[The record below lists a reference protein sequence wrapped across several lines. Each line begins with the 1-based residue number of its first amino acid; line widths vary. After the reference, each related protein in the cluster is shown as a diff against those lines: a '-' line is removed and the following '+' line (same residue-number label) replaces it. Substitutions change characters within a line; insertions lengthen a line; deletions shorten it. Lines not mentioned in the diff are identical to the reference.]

1 MDLVYLAISATFVNN
16 ILLGQ
21 YLGNCPFL
29 GVSKK
34 LQTALGMSA
43 AVVFVT
49 ILASTFTWSVSTY
62 VLRPYDL
69 EFLQTL
75 TFILIIASL
84 VQLVEIVLKKVS
96 RTLYN
101 ALGVYLPLIT
111 TNCAVMGV
119 ALLIAKKELPFI
131 EMFVFSSTSAIGYG
145 LALVLFA
152 GIRERL
158 QISAVPQS
166 MQGTAVALVTAGIM
180 ALAFM
185 GFQGMAS

>member
-1 MDLVYLAISATFVNN
+1 MDLFYLAISATFVNN
-16 ILLGQ
+16 ILLAQ

-34 LQTALGMSA
+34 LETAFGMAA

-49 ILASTFTWSVSTY
+49 LLAGTFTWSVSTY

-84 VQLVEIVLKKVS
+84 VQLVEIILKKQS
-96 RTLYN
+96 KTLYN

-119 ALLIAKKELPFI
+119 ALLIAKKELAFT
-131 EMFVFSSTSAIGYG
+131 EMLVFSGTSAVGYG

-158 QISAVPQS
+158 QISAVPKS

-185 GFQGMAS
+185 GFQGMAA

>member
-1 MDLVYLAISATFVNN
+1 MDLVLLAISSTFVNN
-16 ILLGQ
+16 ILLAQ

-34 LQTALGMSA
+34 IETAIGMAA

-49 ILASTFTWSVSTY
+49 VLAAIFTWSVLTY
-62 VLRPYDL
+62 VLKPYGL

-84 VQLVEIVLKKVS
+84 VQLVEIVIKKQS
-96 RTLYN
+96 RSLYN

-119 ALLIAKKELPFI
+119 ALLVAKKEMGFV
-131 EMFVFSSTSAIGYG
+131 EMIVFSAFSAVGYG
-145 LALVLFA
+145 LALILFA
-152 GIRERL
+152 GVRERL
-158 QISAVPQS
+158 LISSVPKTL
-166 MQGTAVALVTAGIM
+166 QGTSIALITAGIM

-185 GFQGMAS
+185 GFQGMV

>member
-1 MDLVYLAISATFVNN
+1 MDLIFIAISATFVNN
-16 ILLGQ
+16 ILLAQ

-34 LQTALGMSA
+34 IETAIGMA
-43 AVVFVT
+43 AAILFVT
-49 ILASTFTWSVSTY
+49 ILASIFTWSVFTY

-84 VQLVEIVLKKVS
+84 VQLVEIILKKKS

-119 ALLIAKKELPFI
+119 ALLIPKKEMGFA
-131 EMFVFSSTSAIGYG
+131 EMLVFSSCSAIGYG
-145 LALVLFA
+145 LALILFA

-158 QISAVPQS
+158 LVSPVPQN
-166 MQGTAVALVTAGIM
+166 MQGTSIALVTAGIM

>member
-1 MDLVYLAISATFVNN
+1 MDLIYLAISATFVNN
-16 ILLGQ
+16 ILLAQ

-34 LQTALGMSA
+34 LGTAIGMA
-43 AVVFVT
+43 AAILFVT
-49 ILASTFTWSVSTY
+49 ILASVFTWSVFTF
-62 VLRPYDL
+62 VLKPYEL

-84 VQLVEIVLKKVS
+84 VQLVEIILKKKS
-96 RTLYN
+96 RALYN
-101 ALGVYLPLIT
+101 ALGVYLALIT

-119 ALLIAKKELPFI
+119 ALLIAKNELSFL
-131 EMFVFSSTSAIGYG
+131 EMLVFSSTSAIGYG
-145 LALVLFA
+145 LALILFA

-158 QISAVPQS
+158 IISAVPQS
-166 MQGTAVALVTAGIM
+166 MQGTSIALVTAGIM

-185 GFQGMAS
+185 GFKGMAS

>member
-1 MDLVYLAISATFVNN
+1 MDLFFLAISATFVNN
-16 ILLGQ
+16 ILLAQ

-34 LQTALGMSA
+34 LETAIGMA
-43 AVVFVT
+43 AAILFVT
-49 ILASTFTWSVSTY
+49 SLASLFTWSIFTF
-62 VLRPYDL
+62 VLKPYGL
-69 EFLQTL
+69 QFLQTL

-84 VQLVEIVLKKVS
+84 VQLVEIILKKKS

-111 TNCAVMGV
+111 TNCAVMGI
-119 ALLIAKKELPFI
+119 ALLIAKKELPFS
-131 EMFVFSSTSAIGYG
+131 EMLVFSSFSAIGYG
-145 LALVLFA
+145 LALILFA

-158 QISAVPQS
+158 LISAVPKS
-166 MQGTAVALVTAGIM
+166 MQGTSIALVTAGIM

-185 GFQGMAS
+185 GFKGMAS

>member
-1 MDLVYLAISATFVNN
+1 MDLFFLAISATFVNN
-16 ILLGQ
+16 ILLAQ

-34 LQTALGMSA
+34 LETAIGMA
-43 AVVFVT
+43 AAILFV
-49 ILASTFTWSVSTY
+49 IALASIFTWSVFTF
-62 VLRPYDL
+62 VLKPYNL

-84 VQLVEIVLKKVS
+84 VQLVEIILKKKS

-119 ALLIAKKELPFI
+119 ALLIAKKELPFS
-131 EMFVFSSTSAIGYG
+131 EMMVFSSFSAIGYG
-145 LALVLFA
+145 LALILFA

-158 QISAVPQS
+158 LLSAVPKS
-166 MQGTAVALVTAGIM
+166 MQGTSIALVTAGIM

-185 GFQGMAS
+185 GFKGMAS

>member
-1 MDLVYLAISATFVNN
+1 MDLFFLAISATFVNN
-16 ILLGQ
+16 ILLAQ

-34 LQTALGMSA
+34 LETAIGMA
-43 AVVFVT
+43 AAILFV
-49 ILASTFTWSVSTY
+49 ISLASIFTWSVFTF
-62 VLRPYDL
+62 VLKPYGL

-84 VQLVEIVLKKVS
+84 VQLVEIILKKKS

-119 ALLIAKKELPFI
+119 ALLIAKKELPFS
-131 EMFVFSSTSAIGYG
+131 EMMVFSSFSAIGYG
-145 LALVLFA
+145 LALILFA

-158 QISAVPQS
+158 LISAVPKS
-166 MQGTAVALVTAGIM
+166 MQGTSIALITAGIM

-185 GFQGMAS
+185 GFKGMAS

>member
-1 MDLVYLAISATFVNN
+1 MDLIYLAISATFVNN
-16 ILLGQ
+16 ILLAQ

-34 LQTALGMSA
+34 LGTAVGMA
-43 AVVFVT
+43 AAILFVT
-49 ILASTFTWSVSTY
+49 ILASVFTWSVFTY
-62 VLRPYDL
+62 ILKPYKL

-84 VQLVEIVLKKVS
+84 VQLVEIILKKKS
-96 RTLYN
+96 RALYN
-101 ALGVYLPLIT
+101 ALGVYLALIT

-119 ALLIAKKELPFI
+119 ALLIAKNELSFI
-131 EMFVFSSTSAIGYG
+131 AMLVFSSASAIGYG
-145 LALVLFA
+145 LALILFA

-158 QISAVPQS
+158 VLSAVPQS
-166 MQGTAVALVTAGIM
+166 MQGTAIALVTAGIM

>member
-16 ILLGQ
+16 ILLAQ

-34 LQTALGMSA
+34 LETALGMAA
-43 AVVFVT
+43 AVIFVSV
-49 ILASTFTWSVSTY
+49 LAATFTWMVSTY
-62 VLRPYDL
+62 VLRPYGL

-84 VQLVEIVLKKVS
+84 VQLVEIIMKKMS

-111 TNCAVMGV
+111 TNCAVMGI
-119 ALLIAKKELPFI
+119 ALLIAKKQLPFI
-131 EMFVFSSTSAIGYG
+131 EMLVFACTSAVGYG

-152 GIRERL
+152 GHRERL
-158 QISAVPQS
+158 QISAVPES
-166 MQGTAVALVTAGIM
+166 LQGTSIALITAGIM

-185 GFQGMAS
+185 GFKGMA

>member
-1 MDLVYLAISATFVNN
+1 MDLFYLAISATFVNN
-16 ILLGQ
+16 ILLAQ

-34 LQTALGMSA
+34 LETALGMAA
-43 AVVFVT
+43 AVVFVSV
-49 ILASTFTWSVSTY
+49 LAATFTWMVSVY
-62 VLRPYDL
+62 VLRPFGL

-84 VQLVEIVLKKVS
+84 VQLVEIVLKKMS

-111 TNCAVMGV
+111 TNCAVMGI
-119 ALLIAKKELPFI
+119 ALLIAKKQLPFI
-131 EMFVFSSTSAIGYG
+131 EMIVFSCTSALGYG

-158 QISAVPQS
+158 QISAVPES
-166 MQGTAVALVTAGIM
+166 LQGTSIALVTAGIM

>member
-1 MDLVYLAISATFVNN
+1 MEYIYLAISATFVNN
-16 ILLGQ
+16 ILLAQ

-34 LQTALGMSA
+34 IETAIGMA
-43 AVVFVT
+43 AAILFVSV
-49 ILASTFTWSVSTY
+49 LASIFTWSVLTY
-62 VLRPYDL
+62 VLIPYDL
-69 EFLQTL
+69 QFLQTL

-84 VQLVEIVLKKVS
+84 VQLVEIILKKKS

-119 ALLIAKKELPFI
+119 ALLIAKKEMAFI
-131 EMFVFSSTSAIGYG
+131 EMLVFSSCSAVGYG
-145 LALVLFA
+145 LALILFA

-158 QISAVPQS
+158 LLSSVPHS
-166 MQGTAVALVTAGIM
+166 LQGTSIALITAGIM

-185 GFQGMAS
+185 GFQGMA

>member
-1 MDLVYLAISATFVNN
+1 MDLFYLAISATFVNN
-16 ILLGQ
+16 ILLAQ

-34 LQTALGMSA
+34 LETAIGMAA
-43 AVVFVT
+43 AVVFVE
-49 ILASTFTWSVSTY
+49 IMAGIFTWSVLVY
-62 VLRPYDL
+62 VLKPYGL

-84 VQLVEIVLKKVS
+84 VQLVEIILKKQS

-119 ALLIAKKELPFI
+119 ALLIAKKEYGFV
-131 EMFVFSSTSAIGYG
+131 EMLVFATFSAIGYG
-145 LALVLFA
+145 LALILFA

-158 QISAVPQS
+158 LISAVPKS
-166 MQGTAVALVTAGIM
+166 MQGTAIALITAGIM
-180 ALAFM
+180 ALAFI
-185 GFQGMAS
+185 GFKGMA

>member
-1 MDLVYLAISATFVNN
+1 MDLIYLAISATFVNN
-16 ILLGQ
+16 ILLAQ

-34 LQTALGMSA
+34 LETALGMAA

-49 ILASTFTWSVSTY
+49 VLAATFTWLVSAY
-62 VLRPYDL
+62 VLRPYGL

-84 VQLVEIVLKKVS
+84 VQLVEIILKKLS

-119 ALLIAKKELPFI
+119 ALLIPKKELGFV
-131 EMFVFSSTSAIGYG
+131 EMLVFSSTSAIGYG
-145 LALVLFA
+145 LALILFA
-152 GIRERL
+152 GHRERL
-158 QISAVPQS
+158 QISAVPES

-185 GFQGMAS
+185 GFKGMAS